1 MSIGSAQCKIK
12 SHRRG
17 AKNAEEKIFFLA
29 AERTAR
35 KKPLHLGGGAA
46 KAKTNRTNHCCKG
59 PCDRLFLIC
68 LYLHPVSAGP
78 LNGESKEKN
87 IFAHFAPR

>member
-35 KKPLHLGGGAA
+35 KKPLHLGG
-46 KAKTNRTNHCCKG
+46 
-59 PCDRLFLIC
+59 D
-68 LYLHPVSAGP
+68 S
-78 LNGESKEKN
+78 ESKNESDESLLQR
-87 IFAHFAPR
+87 PL